1 MRSVV
6 FAIVML
12 VFLTLLTFGARALLR
27 HGNKNIWEFSFLD
40 KFAKYLPYTGWFFY
54 LLFGAALAFKWKY
67 LLFTGVTGL
76 SIVMIVSL
84 IMILTMPVSLL
95 MGKISN
101 YIPKRKKN
109 SNILKYNQDRRL
121 FLKTA
126 AAALPVFTIGTT
138 TNGFAGAFQNVKIP
152 GIDMFFENLPTE
164 LDGFKIWHLS
174 DLHLGYYYQLDDL
187 ERLLLNAES
196 ESVDLVV
203 ITGDVA
209 DDLSQLTD
217 ALKLIDQKKSTY
229 PKLVSVGNHE
239 YFRGIQEVRRRIDT
253 SPIPLLLNN
262 HHIVNV
268 NGVKLLIGGMDD
280 PVRMHTDNVPFFE
293 RSIKQ
298 ILINKPEYDFSILM
312 SHRPK
317 ALNVVPDF
325 NIDLV
330 LAGHTHGAQLGFNN
344 RSIFEPMWEENYLWG
359 KYSKGK
365 SQLYTSSGVGH
376 WFPFRL
382 GCPAEAPIITLKK
395 A

>member
-1 MRSVV
+1 MRSVLP
-6 FAIVML
+6 AIFVL
-12 VFLTLLTFGARALLR
+12 TVVTLLTFGASILLR
-27 HGNKNIWEFSFLD
+27 QGNKRIWEFPVLD
-40 KFAKYLPYTGWFFY
+40 KSAKYLPYAGWFFY
-54 LLFGAALAFKWKY
+54 LLFGISLTFEWKY
-67 LLFTGVTGL
+67 ILFVGATGL
-76 SIVMIVSL
+76 SILVIISL
-84 IMILTMPVSLL
+84 IIIFTLPFSLL
-95 MGKISN
+95 MSKIS
-101 YIPKRKKN
+101 KLFSKKKKDQ
-109 SNILKYNQDRRL
+109 NIQKYNQDRRI

-152 GIDMFFENLPTE
+152 RIDMSFENLPME
-164 LDGFKIWHLS
+164 LDGFRIWHLS

-187 ERLLLNAES
+187 ERLLLDAEN
-196 ESVDLVV
+196 ESVDLVL

-209 DDLSQLTD
+209 DDLNQLTD
-217 ALKLIDQKKSTY
+217 ALKLIDQKETLY

-239 YFRGIQEVRRRIDT
+239 YFRGIKEVRRRIDA
-253 SPIPLLLNN
+253 SPIPLLLNS
-262 HHIVNV
+262 HHIINV
-268 NGVKLLIGGMDD
+268 KDIKFLIGGMDD
-280 PVRMHTDNVPFFE
+280 PVRMHSDNSPFFE
-293 RSIKQ
+293 RSIQQ
-298 ILINKPEYDFSILM
+298 ILNNNPEYDFSVVM

-317 ALNVVPDF
+317 ALNVAPDF
-325 NIDLV
+325 NIDLI
-330 LAGHTHGAQLGFNN
+330 LAGHTHGAQMGFNN